1 MTQYQ
6 RELKSVLEAGGD
18 VEQFKKNWHNR
29 ACDAYR
35 KNVKTTDDIHKF
47 RSGGFNI

>member
-6 RELKSVLEAGGD
+6 RELEAVKKNGGNI
-18 VEQFKKNWHNR
+18 EQFKKDWHNR

-35 KNVKTTDDIHKF
+35 RNVKTEDDINDF
-47 RSGGFNI
+47 RCGKFNI